1 MLLGCFWPILV
12 PVAPMEPLR
21 WQVSGKLT
29 SSTSDLPVWN
39 ANWQAKSVGEGEPV
53 NVRMRLGPW
62 QLRGKGERTSGLRC
76 SVVTGTVLEGDEEPV
91 CVGR

>member
-1 MLLGCFWPILV
+1 
-12 PVAPMEPLR
+12 MEPLR